1 MRPFG
6 RHGVS
11 MADTDD
17 DEIPAAKRPFWENEA
32 FWRGAAFVAP
42 ILVGVALLG
51 GLVPLLFGPEAGFPL
66 RTEIYARLALIGV
79 AIVTFTTV
87 MWRGMIATRQADQQ
101 REQIDALTRNNLA
114 DMLQMGAEKLSDANK
129 PTNVTAG
136 IATLETVA
144 TSGNRS
150 YATQAMELLT
160 DHIEADS
167 DEGHHNTI
175 AGRAVD
181 ALNRAHRRTGLELN
195 RTVKI
200 ESASSYLTGSK
211 STFYKSP
218 RWKEINCVA
227 ARRYVG
233 GALGPSNAEVL
244 RQQSAYFLATTIL
257 WHDDMRIPASSDCTG
272 CLFVNCQFDT
282 IQGRT
287 LADNI
292 FINCNFT
299 GTVIHGSG
307 THRSFMEEEL
317 AGFANHYTVDS
328 PPVHDSLDRVD
339 DQSAR
344 YSYSRVA
351 VGDHPFFAAWNEG
364 DVFNADATIETD
376 VFQRIDAIVE
386 QKRQR
391 EPNWPV
397 RSFD

>member
-1 MRPFG
+1 
-6 RHGVS
+6 
-11 MADTDD
+11 MADT
-17 DEIPAAKRPFWENEA
+17 ERKPTGEHGPFWENEA

-114 DMLQMGAEKLSDANK
+114 DMLQKGAEMLADADK

-160 DHIEADS
+160 DHVEAHS
-167 DEGHHNTI
+167 GNGHHETM

-181 ALNRAHRRTGLELN
+181 ALNRAHARTDLVLH
-195 RTVKI
+195 RSIRIKSPT
-200 ESASSYLTGSK
+200 SYVTGSR
-211 STFYKSP
+211 STFFAGA
-218 RWKEINCVA
+218 RWKGIKCVTG
-227 ARRYVG
+227 RHYEG
-233 GALGPSNAEVL
+233 GTVNPSDMDVL
-244 RQQSAYFLATTIL
+244 RQKKTFVLATAFY
-257 WHDDMRIPASSDCTG
+257 WHSAVQIDASSDCTG
-272 CLFVNCQFDT
+272 CLFVNCQIQSIQSSIFDY
-282 IQGRT
+282 
-287 LADNI
+287 NI

-299 GTVIHGSG
+299 DTKISG
-307 THRSFMEEEL
+307 TATYSHFLEQEMT
-317 AGFANHYTVDS
+317 GFDNHYIVNRT
-328 PPVHDSLDRVD
+328 PIFKITNRAD
-339 DQSAR
+339 DELRKSGSTYVPIR
-344 YSYSRVA
+344 N
-351 VGDHPFFAAWNEG
+351 HPFIEAWEERE
-364 DVFNADATIETD
+364 VISADATLQAE

-391 EPNWPV
+391 DPDWPFPAPW
-397 RSFD
+397 R